1 MNIILIIYKNHKWL
15 VVHKLELRSFLKLK
29 NCTNFSVLISK
40 SFLLISLTS
49 DQIKS
54 NKSEKLSGLTTVL
67 SSLPRTY
74 FILIIQTLIKKIL
87 RLRIDGIHDDEFKHL
102 EQFGGKVPE
111 LNILTPILKDKIA
124 LIFCDAPVYTLKQK
138 IEANKVPTEAR
149 VGAISPIDYAVPAG
163 PTGLDPSQI
172 NFFHALN
179 VSTKIVKGQIEIT
192 KDFRVCTIG
201 KKVKASE
208 AALLKKLNVKPFEYG
223 MRIIGCYDSGAIL
236 PQEVINID
244 PASLLTAFQ
253 SGIKNLAGLSLEAGY
268 PIEATVPLILAN
280 SFKNIAALSLE
291 SG

>member
-1 MNIILIIYKNHKWL
+1 
-15 VVHKLELRSFLKLK
+15 
-29 NCTNFSVLISK
+29 
-40 SFLLISLTS
+40 
-49 DQIKS
+49 
-54 NKSEKLSGLTTVL
+54 
-67 SSLPRTY
+67 
-74 FILIIQTLIKKIL
+74 
-87 RLRIDGIHDDEFKHL
+87 
-102 EQFGGKVPE
+102 
-111 LNILTPILKDKIA
+111 LNPILKDKIA
-124 LIFCDAPVYTLKQK
+124 LIFCDAPVFTLKQK

-149 VGAISPIDYAVPAG
+149 LGVVSPVDYSVPAG

-201 KKVKASE
+201 KKIKASE

-223 MRIIGCYDSGAIL
+223 MRIIGCYDSGVIL

-280 SFKNIAALSLE
+280 SFRNIAALSLE
-291 SG
+291 SGYFFR